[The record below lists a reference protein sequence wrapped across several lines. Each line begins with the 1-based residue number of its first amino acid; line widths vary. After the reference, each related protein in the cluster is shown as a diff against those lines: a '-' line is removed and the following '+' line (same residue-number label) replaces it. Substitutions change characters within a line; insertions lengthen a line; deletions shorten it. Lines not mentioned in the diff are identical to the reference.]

1 MLYEKWENISL
12 KAQLLQTLY
21 LTENQR
27 LTRQLAILNF
37 GFFFA
42 HTQSTFSHYNG
53 LRLCKCWLVCAC
65 CSLTIT
71 TNVLFCPL
79 LIAYCIILNMFIFA
93 KQLSNNLKTY
103 GVLKSLHS
111 TAFSKYIAFVMMSFT
126 SDFNILSENAIYG
139 WSMYDGVLVMLSSNT
154 IC

>member
-1 MLYEKWENISL
+1 
-12 KAQLLQTLY
+12 
-21 LTENQR
+21 
-27 LTRQLAILNF
+27 
-37 GFFFA
+37 
-42 HTQSTFSHYNG
+42 
-53 LRLCKCWLVCAC
+53 
-65 CSLTIT
+65 
-71 TNVLFCPL
+71 
-79 LIAYCIILNMFIFA
+79 MFIFA